1 MAITRSKCSVG
12 EMKAKKVNFS
22 PGDIL
27 LTHSPL
33 PLLLKDLKAM
43 CHYKTDFKPPSV
55 LFSSTMKATKRRN
68 VLWFRRRHERK
79 FRIVLRHI
87 VKDGNRALYFSCG
100 IKEKRK
106 KRKEKLFRESFWHL
120 AIFCIHSLI
129 SLGNCS

>member
-1 MAITRSKCSVG
+1 MFTWRLLALNVRWVKWRP
-12 EMKAKKVNFS
+12 KKGKFQS
-22 PGDIL
+22 WWHF
-27 LTHSPL
+27 THPHFPL
-33 PLLLKDLKAM
+33 VKDLKAM

-55 LFSSTMKATKRRN
+55 LFFSTMKATKRRN

-87 VKDGNRALYFSCG
+87 VKDGNRALYFRA
-100 IKEKRK
+100 EKNGK
-106 KRKEKLFRESFWHL
+106 KGKEKLFRESFWHL